1 MIFVSICYFYSLYLI
16 VLSNFTD
23 MKGYAPYFPSSEKIG
38 CQNNGQNFQYARD
51 IQEDCGSTG
60 DEHNTS
66 FQGETIPGKSSLF
79 NKSTKPMSLLITA
92 CCVTC
97 LIAMV
102 KLPNAFFK

>member
-38 CQNNGQNFQYARD
+38 SQNNGQNFQYARD

-97 LIAMV
+97 LIVMLKIA
-102 KLPNAFFK
+102 KCIFK